1 MEVEFAG
8 KEQQEIIYH
17 GRPARE
23 MTKKEKQRLHRELQ
37 SYYSKGIPLLLNGK
51 KSTVKGIEKALPVAE
66 AGEYMRDYIQDEQG
80 KLLGLSFDYIGE
92 ISLNSIMIRKKSRK
106 NHEILEEINDE
117 EKKYAIIHM
126 SQKIIAEELRKWQKK
141 EEKRKGDT
149 ADLRLSWSCC
159 F

>member
-51 KSTVKGIEKALPVAE
+51 KSTVKGIEKACRVAE

-80 KLLGLSFDYIGE
+80 KLLVLSFDYIGE
-92 ISLNSIMIRKKSRK
+92 ISS
-106 NHEILEEINDE
+106 
-117 EKKYAIIHM
+117 
-126 SQKIIAEELRKWQKK
+126 
-141 EEKRKGDT
+141 
-149 ADLRLSWSCC
+149 
-159 F
+159 